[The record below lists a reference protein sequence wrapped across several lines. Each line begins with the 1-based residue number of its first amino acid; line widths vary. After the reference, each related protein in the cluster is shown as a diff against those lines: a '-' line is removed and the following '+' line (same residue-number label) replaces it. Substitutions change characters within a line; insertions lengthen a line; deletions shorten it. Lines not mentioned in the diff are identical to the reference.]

1 MTSSCRILVLKE
13 LVRVDFE
20 AVHAGGYEVLAPPA
34 GKLLAAS
41 RNGVA
46 ADLPI
51 RTVGLDG
58 IGDLWLERSDS
69 LGGSAL
75 RNSAER
81 PAVVRFCVPRNAQI
95 QRDRR

>member
-1 MTSSCRILVLKE
+1 MVLKE
-13 LVRVDFE
+13 LVRFDFE

-51 RTVGLDG
+51 RTVGPD
-58 IGDLWLERSDS
+58 DLITAWR
-69 LGGSAL
+69 A
-75 RNSAER
+75 
-81 PAVVRFCVPRNAQI
+81 
-95 QRDRR
+95 

>member
-1 MTSSCRILVLKE
+1 MVLKE

-20 AVHAGGYEVLAPPA
+20 AVHAGAYEVLVPPA

-51 RTVGLDG
+51 WTVGSD
-58 IGDLWLERSDS
+58 DLITAWR
-69 LGGSAL
+69 A
-75 RNSAER
+75 
-81 PAVVRFCVPRNAQI
+81 
-95 QRDRR
+95 